1 MPLLRAA
8 ALTDIG
14 RVRRNNED
22 RLICDEKINLFG
34 IADGVGGL
42 PGGAEAAQHTVN
54 EISGAVQST
63 PTDREPN
70 LTAIVQ
76 NVNES
81 VATLG
86 QKISPAM
93 GIGTT
98 LTFGLVR
105 GTTLKLAHVGDSR
118 AYLLRKGEFIR
129 LTEDHSV
136 ENEARMRRAKGEV
149 VYYHEANRNALTR
162 CIGQPTPPEVDLIS
176 QSLNIGDRFLFCTD
190 GVTRMIPDS
199 ELGELTANAETPEQ
213 ALKAIVSLAVRRG
226 GPDNATGVMVFVDG
240 V

>member
-1 MPLLRAA
+1 MLSLRAA

-22 RLICDEKINLFG
+22 RYLCDESAMLFG

-42 PGGAEAAQHTVN
+42 PGGAEAAQHTVE
-54 EISGAVQST
+54 EISGGLHALQ
-63 PTDREPN
+63 PGQEPN
-70 LTAIVQ
+70 LTAIVHHT
-76 NVNES
+76 NLS
-81 VATLG
+81 VAVLG

-98 LTFGLVR
+98 LTFGCIR
-105 GTTLKLAHVGDSR
+105 NGIFKLAHVGDSR
-118 AYLLRKGEFIR
+118 AYLFRRGEFMR

-136 ENEARMRRAKGEV
+136 ENEARLRRAKGEV

-162 CIGQPTPPEVDLIS
+162 CIGQPTPPEVDLINRP
-176 QSLNIGDRFLFCTD
+176 LVVGDRFLFCTD

-199 ELGELTANAETPEQ
+199 ELCELVAGADTPDESIRN
-213 ALKAIVSLAVRRG
+213 IVSLAVRRG
-226 GPDNATGVMVFVDG
+226 GPDNATGVVIFVDA